1 MSRSPGLSN
10 LCKSRRLAPGAGV
23 GGGPPPASPPP
34 SQPPGSCLNT
44 LKQSKSNYHAQA
56 AREHL
61 LHPPLGIANAPAQS
75 ADRRRAPRVSRVARC
90 SCAMAPRHHPA
101 AWHGEAAE
109 PTFPALPAQLSL
121 RAISRRIIT
130 PRSHTYGTSY
140 LQNIYFNTCQGPPRV
155 VGRASASRTGSWR
168 GAFFLEERGV
178 GRELGREH
186 TGGGAGLGWGPHP
199 RAQGSHQ
206 PSPRPWLLPW
216 CCHSCRTAA
225 CSVISVGGQPGKRN
239 HRRYFG
245 REDLIQ
251 GLGETGAGG
260 LKGQK
265 GTHRTQR
272 DRPRSPGRGW
282 GCWKVEAWQSRGPW
296 SWEPD
301 LGEGGEAGLVPGCGE
316 RESLVQSE
324 SHGAEGWGVFLWRQ
338 CRDKGQ

>member
-101 AWHGEAAE
+101 TWHGEAAE

-186 TGGGAGLGWGPHP
+186 TGGGQVWAGDPTLEP
-199 RAQGSHQ
+199 RA
-206 PSPRPWLLPW
+206 PISPP
-216 CCHSCRTAA
+216 H
-225 CSVISVGGQPGKRN
+225 
-239 HRRYFG
+239 
-245 REDLIQ
+245 
-251 GLGETGAGG
+251 
-260 LKGQK
+260 
-265 GTHRTQR
+265 
-272 DRPRSPGRGW
+272 
-282 GCWKVEAWQSRGPW
+282 
-296 SWEPD
+296 
-301 LGEGGEAGLVPGCGE
+301 VPGCSHGVVTAVEQLPVLLSQLGASQE
-316 RESLVQSE
+316 RETTGGIS
-324 SHGAEGWGVFLWRQ
+324 AERI
-338 CRDKGQ
+338 

>member
-186 TGGGAGLGWGPHP
+186 TGGGRSGLGTPPSSPGLPSALPTSLAAPMVLSQLSNSCLFCYLSWGPARKEKP
-199 RAQGSHQ
+199 QEVFRQRGFNTGPWRNRCWRTERAKGDTQDPERSPPESRKRLGLLEGGSLAEQG
-206 PSPRPWLLPW
+206 PM
-216 CCHSCRTAA
+216 
-225 CSVISVGGQPGKRN
+225 
-239 HRRYFG
+239 
-245 REDLIQ
+245 E
-251 GLGETGAGG
+251 LG
-260 LKGQK
+260 
-265 GTHRTQR
+265 
-272 DRPRSPGRGW
+272 DRPRRRG
-282 GCWKVEAWQSRGPW
+282 
-296 SWEPD
+296 
-301 LGEGGEAGLVPGCGE
+301 
-316 RESLVQSE
+316 
-324 SHGAEGWGVFLWRQ
+324 
-338 CRDKGQ
+338 